1 MAESKAEAAVADS
14 NRRVDPRYPAA
25 AIPAITAMRLSPG
38 EAVTLVNI
46 SASGVLVEGKT
57 RFVPGTRVTVHFEGT
72 IKPNQ
77 IKARVVR
84 CQVSAIGGGGSLQ
97 YQSAIAFEGRM
108 DLPVEGSALP
118 VPCPRGRT
126 ARTQEGQ
133 GRAAAPPPP
142 PRLHPPGCTTAGK
155 AIAALLRARR
165 DQLHYLGGR
174 DRARNAIG
182 LASA

>member
-1 MAESKAEAAVADS
+1 MADAKAETVVADS

-25 AIPAITAMRLSPG
+25 AIPAITGMRLSPG
-38 EAVTLVNI
+38 ETVSLVNI

-97 YQSAIAFEGRM
+97 YQSAIAFEGRL
-108 DLPVEGSALP
+108 DLPVEESALP
-118 VPCPRGRT
+118 QGAVPAPAPVEEPAPKKGK
-126 ARTQEGQ
+126 A
-133 GRAAAPPPP
+133 AAAPPPQAP
-142 PRLHPPGCTTAGK
+142 AQPRVYN
-155 AIAALLRARR
+155 RW
-165 DQLHYLGGR
+165 
-174 DRARNAIG
+174 
-182 LASA
+182 

>member
-1 MAESKAEAAVADS
+1 MAESKAEAAVAES

-25 AIPAITAMRLSPG
+25 VIPAITAMRLSPG

-46 SASGVLVEGKT
+46 SASGVLVQGKT

-77 IKARVVR
+77 IKARVIR

-108 DLPVEGSALP
+108 DLPVEESALP
-118 VPCPRGRT
+118 PSAVAAPPPVEEAPPPKKGK
-126 ARTQEGQ
+126 AV
-133 GRAAAPPPP
+133 AAAPPPP
-142 PRLHPPGCTTAGK
+142 PPAPSRVYN
-155 AIAALLRARR
+155 RW
-165 DQLHYLGGR
+165 
-174 DRARNAIG
+174 
-182 LASA
+182 

>member
-1 MAESKAEAAVADS
+1 MAESKAETAVAES
-14 NRRVDPRYPAA
+14 NKRVDPRYPAA

-38 EAVTLVNI
+38 EAVSLVNI

-108 DLPVEGSALP
+108 DLPVEESALP
-118 VPCPRGRT
+118 AAAVAALVDEAPAPKKGK
-126 ARTQEGQ
+126 A
-133 GRAAAPPPP
+133 AAAPPPP
-142 PRLHPPGCTTAGK
+142 PP
-155 AIAALLRARR
+155 AAPRVYNRW
-165 DQLHYLGGR
+165 
-174 DRARNAIG
+174 
-182 LASA
+182 

>member
-1 MAESKAEAAVADS
+1 MAESKAETAVAES
-14 NRRVDPRYPAA
+14 NKRVDPRYPAA

-38 EAVTLVNI
+38 EAVSLVNI
-46 SASGVLVEGKT
+46 SSSGVLVQGKT

-108 DLPVEGSALP
+108 DLPVEESALP
-118 VPCPRGRT
+118 AAAVAALVDEAPAPKKGK
-126 ARTQEGQ
+126 A
-133 GRAAAPPPP
+133 AAAPPPP
-142 PRLHPPGCTTAGK
+142 PPPP
-155 AIAALLRARR
+155 AAPHAYNRW
-165 DQLHYLGGR
+165 
-174 DRARNAIG
+174 
-182 LASA
+182 

>member
-1 MAESKAEAAVADS
+1 MADAKADTAVVES

-25 AIPAITAMRLSPG
+25 ALPGITAMRLSPG

-77 IKARVVR
+77 IKARVIR

-108 DLPVEGSALP
+108 DLPVDDAALP
-118 VPCPRGRT
+118 QVTTPPPPPVEEAGPKKGK
-126 ARTQEGQ
+126 AA
-133 GRAAAPPPP
+133 AAAPPPAP
-142 PRLHPPGCTTAGK
+142 APVRVYN
-155 AIAALLRARR
+155 RW
-165 DQLHYLGGR
+165 
-174 DRARNAIG
+174 
-182 LASA
+182 

>member
-1 MAESKAEAAVADS
+1 MAETKTDPAVAES

-57 RFVPGTRVTVHFEGT
+57 RFVPGTRITVHFEGT

-108 DLPVEGSALP
+108 ELPVDEAALP
-118 VPCPRGRT
+118 AAVAPPPVEEPPPPKKGK
-126 ARTQEGQ
+126 AA
-133 GRAAAPPPP
+133 AAAPPAPAAA
-142 PRLHPPGCTTAGK
+142 PRVYN
-155 AIAALLRARR
+155 RW
-165 DQLHYLGGR
+165 
-174 DRARNAIG
+174 
-182 LASA
+182 

>member
-1 MAESKAEAAVADS
+1 MAEARADTVVAES
-14 NRRVDPRYPAA
+14 NRRVDTRYPAA
-25 AIPAITAMRLSPG
+25 VMPAITAMRLSPG

-77 IKARVVR
+77 IKARVIR

-108 DLPVEGSALP
+108 DLPVDDAALP
-118 VPCPRGRT
+118 QAMTPPPPPVEEPPKRGK
-126 ARTQEGQ
+126 
-133 GRAAAPPPP
+133 AAAPPPAP
-142 PRLHPPGCTTAGK
+142 APA
-155 AIAALLRARR
+155 RAYNRW
-165 DQLHYLGGR
+165 
-174 DRARNAIG
+174 
-182 LASA
+182 

>member
-1 MAESKAEAAVADS
+1 MAESKAEAAVAES

-38 EAVTLVNI
+38 EGVSLVNI
-46 SASGVLVEGKT
+46 SASGVLVEGRT

-108 DLPVEGSALP
+108 DLPVEESALP
-118 VPCPRGRT
+118 PSAVAPAPVEEPAPKKGK
-126 ARTQEGQ
+126 
-133 GRAAAPPPP
+133 AAVAPPPP
-142 PRLHPPGCTTAGK
+142 APTPPRVYN
-155 AIAALLRARR
+155 RW
-165 DQLHYLGGR
+165 
-174 DRARNAIG
+174 
-182 LASA
+182 

>member
-1 MAESKAEAAVADS
+1 MAEPKTDAAVAES

-72 IKPNQ
+72 LKPNQ

-84 CQVSAIGGGGSLQ
+84 CQVSAIGSGGSLQ

-108 DLPVEGSALP
+108 DLPVDEAVAPALP
-118 VPCPRGRT
+118 PPPPEPVAPPKKGK
-126 ARTQEGQ
+126 AA
-133 GRAAAPPPP
+133 AAAPPPP
-142 PRLHPPGCTTAGK
+142 PPPAPS
-155 AIAALLRARR
+155 RAFNRW
-165 DQLHYLGGR
+165 
-174 DRARNAIG
+174 
-182 LASA
+182 

>member
-1 MAESKAEAAVADS
+1 MAESKAETAVAES

-38 EAVTLVNI
+38 EAVSLVNI

-84 CQVSAIGGGGSLQ
+84 CQVSSIGGGGSLQ

-108 DLPVEGSALP
+108 DLPVEESALP
-118 VPCPRGRT
+118 AASVAALIEEPPAPKKGK
-126 ARTQEGQ
+126 A
-133 GRAAAPPPP
+133 AAAPPPP
-142 PRLHPPGCTTAGK
+142 APAPPRVYN
-155 AIAALLRARR
+155 RW
-165 DQLHYLGGR
+165 
-174 DRARNAIG
+174 
-182 LASA
+182 

>member
-1 MAESKAEAAVADS
+1 MADSKADAAVAEP
-14 NRRVDPRYPAA
+14 NRRVDARYPAA

-38 EAVTLVNI
+38 EAVSLVNI

-108 DLPVEGSALP
+108 DLSVEGSALP
-118 VPCPRGRT
+118 PPAPVEEPQPVPRKGK
-126 ARTQEGQ
+126 A
-133 GRAAAPPPP
+133 AAAPPPP
-142 PRLHPPGCTTAGK
+142 PPPPAPS
-155 AIAALLRARR
+155 RVYNRW
-165 DQLHYLGGR
+165 
-174 DRARNAIG
+174 
-182 LASA
+182 

>member
-1 MAESKAEAAVADS
+1 MAETKTDAAVAES

-46 SASGVLVEGKT
+46 SASGVLVEGRT

-108 DLPVEGSALP
+108 ELPVDEAALP
-118 VPCPRGRT
+118 ASAAPSPVEETPPPKKGK
-126 ARTQEGQ
+126 AAAG
-133 GRAAAPPPP
+133 APPAPAAPP
-142 PRLHPPGCTTAGK
+142 RVYN
-155 AIAALLRARR
+155 RW
-165 DQLHYLGGR
+165 
-174 DRARNAIG
+174 
-182 LASA
+182 

>member
-1 MAESKAEAAVADS
+1 MSNAKTDAAVAES

-72 IKPNQ
+72 VKPNQ

-84 CQVSAIGGGGSLQ
+84 CQVSAIGSGGSLQ

-108 DLPVEGSALP
+108 DLPVDDAVAPLAAPP
-118 VPCPRGRT
+118 VEEPPPPKKGK
-126 ARTQEGQ
+126 AAA
-133 GRAAAPPPP
+133 AAAPPPAP
-142 PRLHPPGCTTAGK
+142 SPTPRVYN
-155 AIAALLRARR
+155 RW
-165 DQLHYLGGR
+165 
-174 DRARNAIG
+174 
-182 LASA
+182 